1 METPVKKF
9 EVGKMYRFV
18 GSRDEDWD
26 WTDEME
32 AVCDGKLRKCLWVD
46 EDEQWR
52 AKFED
57 VEESEDEDDRRGWY
71 WGDGRGEWREV
82 SMEAMSREKIVFKP
96 GMTIVA
102 YVKEALSKTKDK
114 QRKKL
119 LKAFQQCVLSPEV
132 RKQVEQAIVV
142 VLRRD
147 VFELWGL
154 NDHFE
159 KGITNAIL
167 LYGGPGVGKTMVSE
181 SIAAVVGKN
190 LMVIS
195 TADLQSNIPGQMERN
210 VMKAFDDAKRADAA
224 IMFDECDSILA
235 DRNNVGTIMASE
247 INSLLTAIERFE
259 GIVILTTNRLH
270 ALDPALQRRIIAKV
284 EVKPPTKEARLQ
296 IWKNLMP
303 PKMPKGKDV
312 DIERLAK
319 AELTGGEIKNA
330 ILLAARSA
338 IAENKNAVEMKDFEE
353 SVFSVLK
360 SKQDFAATRPVDI
373 SAERVDKVR
382 SAQ

>member
-1 METPVKKF
+1 MGPKEIKGEVVK
-9 EVGKMYRFV
+9 
-18 GSRDEDWD
+18 
-26 WTDEME
+26 
-32 AVCDGKLRKCLWVD
+32 
-46 EDEQWR
+46 
-52 AKFED
+52 
-57 VEESEDEDDRRGWY
+57 
-71 WGDGRGEWREV
+71 
-82 SMEAMSREKIVFKP
+82 FKP

-102 YVKEALSKTKDK
+102 YVKEALSKTRDE
-114 QRKKL
+114 QRRKL
-119 LKAFQQCVLSPEV
+119 LKAFQQCVLAPEV
-132 RKQVEQAIVV
+132 RKQIEQAIVV

-147 VFELWGL
+147 LFEKWGL
-154 NDHFE
+154 NSHFE

-190 LMVIS
+190 LMVVS

-210 VMKAFDDAKRADAA
+210 VKKAFEDAKSNDAA

-247 INSLLTAIERFE
+247 INSLLTEIERFD

-296 IWKNLMP
+296 IWKNLLPPQMP
-303 PKMPKGKDV
+303 LGKDV

-319 AELTGGEIKNA
+319 AELTGGEIKNS
-330 ILLAARSA
+330 ILLSARSA
-338 IAENKNAVEMKDFEE
+338 IAENKDKVMMKDFEE
-353 SVFSVLK
+353 SVFSVMK
-360 SKQDFAATRPVDI
+360 SKQDFEATRPKNV
-373 SAERVDKVR
+373 
-382 SAQ
+382 AQS